1 MATDA
6 FKPFELGDIENAL
19 QSLNGR
25 VIETPVVQLNSE
37 RMAEYLPRDADIRM
51 KLELMQHAG
60 SFKARGALLN
70 IDQLDDEQ
78 RANGV
83 TAVSAGNH
91 ALAVS
96 WAAKVAGI
104 TAKVVMPNTA
114 DPMRIAG
121 CDRLGAEVVRVED
134 VHQAFDE
141 VERIEREEGRFYIH
155 PFEGPVTA
163 MGTATCGLEFIR
175 QVPDMEV
182 AVIPIGGGGLIAG
195 MAQAI
200 KIVNPDCRVIG
211 VEPVGADSM
220 TRSFRS
226 GRPMEIEKVTTI
238 ADSLGAPKALPYSF
252 AAAKAFVDDI
262 VLIDDDRMRKAMALL
277 FNSLK
282 IAAEPAGAATTAA
295 LMGPLKQTVAGK
307 RVGIICCGSNIGAA
321 SFAKFVVSGMSLMA
335 KEKNK

>member
-1 MATDA
+1 MNTSEFSPLAV
-6 FKPFELGDIENAL
+6 PDIEAAL
-19 QSLNGR
+19 ESLRGR
-25 VIETPVVQLNSE
+25 VIETPVVELSSE
-37 RMAEYLPRDADIRM
+37 RMADYLPRGADIRM
-51 KLELMQHAG
+51 KLELMQHSG

-70 IDQLDDEQ
+70 IDSMPQEQ
-78 RANGV
+78 RKQGV

-104 TAKVVMPNTA
+104 SAKVVMPNSA
-114 DPMRIAG
+114 DPMRISG
-121 CDRLGAEVVRVED
+121 CDRLGAEIVLVDD
-134 VHQAFDE
+134 VHQAFAE
-141 VERIEREEGRFYIH
+141 VERIEREEGRFFIH

-200 KIVNPDCRVIG
+200 KQVNPGCRVIG

-226 GRPMEIEKVTTI
+226 GRPVEIEKVSTI
-238 ADSLGAPKALPYSF
+238 ADSLGAPKALPYSY
-252 AAAKAFVDDI
+252 AAAREFVDDI
-262 VLIDDDRMRKAMALL
+262 VLIDDDRMRMAMALL

-295 LMGPLKQTVAGK
+295 MMGPLQQTLAGK
-307 RVGIICCGSNIGAA
+307 RVGAICCGSNIGAA
-321 SFAKFVVSGMSLMA
+321 SFAKFVVAGMSLLA
-335 KEKNK
+335 KQKTK